1 MKTIK
6 TTKEGWECVPE
17 LREVSENLDS
27 LRNTLYEIDNCV
39 RESSVEDIV
48 THLQETLQRALEEL
62 EYIDT
67 DVEYETV
74 YED

>member
-6 TTKEGWECVPE
+6 TTEEGWECVPE
-17 LREVSENLDS
+17 LIEVSENLDS

-39 RESSVEDIV
+39 RKSSVEGIV

>member
-39 RESSVEDIV
+39 RESSVEGIV

>member
-6 TTKEGWECVPE
+6 TTEDGWECVPE

-39 RESSVEDIV
+39 RESSVEGIV